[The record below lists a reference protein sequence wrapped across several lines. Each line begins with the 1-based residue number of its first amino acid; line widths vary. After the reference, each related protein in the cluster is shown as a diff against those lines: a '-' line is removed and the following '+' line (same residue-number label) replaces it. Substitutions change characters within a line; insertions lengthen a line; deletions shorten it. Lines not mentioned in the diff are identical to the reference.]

1 MRPGIENNS
10 GIIGKSCR
18 PAALRAP
25 PRLMS
30 HASTCFF
37 YTQNGT
43 VECLWVHRR
52 SGRRNEAHDS
62 SSEGTTRVVSL
73 LHRLRAP
80 KPAEFSRKRVIDR
93 NPPPKGKRRA
103 RASDPKS
110 VSKNCVEIQLENN
123 WRIIGA
129 YVRIIGGI
137 YEN

>member
-1 MRPGIENNS
+1 M
-10 GIIGKSCR
+10 
-18 PAALRAP
+18 
-25 PRLMS
+25 
-30 HASTCFF
+30 
-37 YTQNGT
+37 
-43 VECLWVHRR
+43 
-52 SGRRNEAHDS
+52 
-62 SSEGTTRVVSL
+62 VSL

-80 KPAEFSRKRVIDR
+80 KPSEFSRKRVIDH

-110 VSKNCVEIQLENN
+110 VSKNCVETQLENN